1 MSTQQSNRVTAVYRT
16 TTLLAY
22 QGNPLIEALPPLNSF
37 IEDLSALKNPLKCKS
52 EDIHLNGVERAHSIC
67 RVIDDFFQ
75 PLSQHIQLH
84 ERISLMIR
92 GGYVGRNP
100 DTGDWARHIQN
111 GYERVLSGDLK
122 AIKFTEVNSTAQ
134 SMTLIGCSGNGKTT
148 AMKQLL
154 SLYPQVIYHPNMN
167 LEQVVYL
174 KIDCSH
180 DGSLKEICQNFFRA
194 MDRALETSNY
204 EKQYSMRKRLSIET
218 LLAAMAQV
226 ANAHALGVLI
236 IDEIQHLSRS
246 RSGGSEKML
255 NFFVTL
261 VNTIGLPVIL
271 VGTPRARK
279 IFEADMRSARRGSGL
294 GALFWD
300 PMDEGREWKALT
312 DKLWS
317 LQWLQKRDEVLS
329 GEIRALWYDL
339 SQGVLDIVVKLFV
352 LCQLRAI
359 ATKVERITPKLMK
372 QVYEDELRPVHP
384 MLAALRSDD
393 PEEIIKFSDLKL
405 SDTDKRLLELQQRV
419 ALSTQQTPEEF
430 AYQQLRTDE
439 ERRVYMALKDDFNS
453 KLLAPVIRQIF
464 DQNPSLT
471 WIRLLPLV
479 HEYLNN
485 PELSKSKDN
494 PKKPKSTGRKA
505 SVKQTEWHTLDSD
518 DLRFIYSQT
527 DSDSEIYSA
536 ISKSGLVLNIQSLLE
551 EAS

>member
-1 MSTQQSNRVTAVYRT
+1 MKNIQSHRVVAAYKKEK
-16 TTLLAY
+16 LPAY

-37 IEDLSALKNPLKCKS
+37 IEDLSALKGSLRCTP

-84 ERISLMIR
+84 ERLSLMIR

-100 DTGDWARHIQN
+100 ETGDWARHIQN
-111 GYERVLSGDLK
+111 GYERVISGDLK
-122 AIKFTEVNSTAQ
+122 AIKFTDVSSTAQ

-148 AMKQLL
+148 AIKQLL
-154 SLYPQVIYHPNMN
+154 SLYPQVIYHPDRN

-180 DGSLKEICQNFFRA
+180 DGSLKEICLNFFRA
-194 MDRALETSNY
+194 MDRALGTSNY
-204 EKQYSMRKRLSIET
+204 EKQYSMSKRPSIET

-226 ANAHALGVLI
+226 ANAHAVGVLI

-271 VGTPRARK
+271 VGTPRARE

-294 GALFWD
+294 GAIFWD
-300 PMDEGREWKALT
+300 PMEEGREWKALT
-312 DKLWS
+312 DKLWT
-317 LQWLQKRDEVLS
+317 LQWLQKRDEVLKD
-329 GEIRALWYDL
+329 EIRALWYDL

-359 ATKVERITPKLMK
+359 ATKVERITPKLMQ
-372 QVYEDELRPVHP
+372 QVYEDELKPVHP
-384 MLAALRSDD
+384 MLAALRSGDV
-393 PEEIIKFSDLKL
+393 EEMIKFSDLKL
-405 SDTDKRLLELQQRV
+405 SDTDKRLLELRQRV
-419 ALSTQQTPEEF
+419 AESAHQTPEEF

-439 ERRVYMALKDDFNS
+439 ERRVYMALKDEFDS
-453 KLLAPVIRQIF
+453 TLLAPVIRQLF
-464 DQNPSLT
+464 ALNSELT
-471 WIRLLPLV
+471 WIGLLPMV
-479 HEYLNN
+479 HEQLT
-485 PELSKSKDN
+485 KSEPLQ
-494 PKKPKSTGRKA
+494 PKKEAKPNKGARSSSIKLA
-505 SVKQTEWHTLDSD
+505 HWHTLGCD
-518 DLRFIYSQT
+518 DLRFVHSQSE
-527 DSDSEIYSA
+527 SDTEMYSA
-536 ISKSGLVLNIQSLLE
+536 MLKMGLVLNIQALLE
-551 EAS
+551 KAR

>member
-1 MSTQQSNRVTAVYRT
+1 MQKSQSHRVIAAYQTAKLSV
-16 TTLLAY
+16 Y

-37 IEDLSALKNPLKCKS
+37 IDDLSALKDSLRCS
-52 EDIHLNGVERAHSIC
+52 AEDIHSDGVERAHNIC
-67 RVIDDFFQ
+67 RIIDDFFQ

-100 DTGDWARHIQN
+100 ETGDWARHIQN
-111 GYERVLSGDLK
+111 GYERVISGDLK
-122 AIKFTEVNSTAQ
+122 AIKFTEVSSTAQ

-154 SLYPQVIYHPNMN
+154 SLYPQVIYHPERN

-180 DGSLKEICQNFFRA
+180 DGSLKELCLNFFRA
-194 MDRALETSNY
+194 MDRALGTSNY
-204 EKQYSMRKRLSIET
+204 EKQYSMSKRPSIET

-226 ANAHALGVLI
+226 ANTHALGVLI

-271 VGTPRARK
+271 VGTPRARE

-294 GALFWD
+294 GAIFWD
-300 PMDEGREWKALT
+300 PMEEGREWRALT

-329 GEIRALWYDL
+329 DDIRALWYDL
-339 SQGVLDIVVKLFV
+339 SQGVLDIVVKLFM
-352 LCQLRAI
+352 LSQLRAI
-359 ATKVERITPKLMK
+359 ATKVERITPKLMQ

-384 MLAALRSDD
+384 MLAALRSGDI
-393 PEEIIKFSDLKL
+393 EEIIKFSDLKL
-405 SDTDKRLLELQQRV
+405 SDTDKRVLQLRQDV
-419 ALSTQQTPEEF
+419 AASAQQTPEEF
-430 AYQQLRTDE
+430 AYQQLRTEE
-439 ERRVYMALKDDFNS
+439 ERRVYMALKDDFDS
-453 KLLAPVIRQIF
+453 TLLAPVIRQLF
-464 DQNPSLT
+464 DQNPGLT
-471 WIRLLPLV
+471 WISLLPLV
-479 HEYLNN
+479 HENLTN
-485 PELSKSKDN
+485 PEQLT
-494 PKKPKSTGRKA
+494 PKEIKPRKTGNKPV
-505 SVKQTEWHTLDSD
+505 SIKQTQWNTLDSD
-518 DLRFIYSQT
+518 DLRFIYSQS
-527 DSDSEIYSA
+527 DSDSEMYS
-536 ISKSGLVLNIQSLLE
+536 IMSKSGLVLDIQSLLE
-551 EAS
+551 KAG

>member
-1 MSTQQSNRVTAVYRT
+1 MKNIQSHRVVAAYKKEK
-16 TTLLAY
+16 LPAY

-37 IEDLSALKNPLKCKS
+37 IEDLSALKGSLRCTR

-84 ERISLMIR
+84 ERLSLMIR

-100 DTGDWARHIQN
+100 ETGDWARHIQN
-111 GYERVLSGDLK
+111 GYERVISGDLK
-122 AIKFTEVNSTAQ
+122 AIKFTDVSSTAQ

-148 AMKQLL
+148 AIKQLL
-154 SLYPQVIYHPNMN
+154 SLYPQVIYHPDRN

-180 DGSLKEICQNFFRA
+180 DGSLKEICLNFFRA
-194 MDRALETSNY
+194 MDRALGTSNY
-204 EKQYSMRKRLSIET
+204 EKQYSMSKRPSIET

-226 ANAHALGVLI
+226 ANAHAVGVLI

-271 VGTPRARK
+271 VGTPRARE

-294 GALFWD
+294 GAIFWD
-300 PMDEGREWKALT
+300 PMEEGREWKALT

-329 GEIRALWYDL
+329 DDIRSLWYEL

-359 ATKVERITPKLMK
+359 TTKVERITPKLMQ

-384 MLAALRSDD
+384 MLAALRSGDV
-393 PEEIIKFSDLKL
+393 EEIIKFSDLKL

-419 ALSTQQTPEEF
+419 AAFAQQTPEEL
-430 AYQQLRTDE
+430 AYQQLRTEE
-439 ERRVYMALKDDFNS
+439 ERRVYMALKDDFDS
-453 KLLAPVIRQIF
+453 AHLAPVIRTLF
-464 DQNPSLT
+464 DQNPDLT
-471 WIRLLPLV
+471 WIKLLPLV
-479 HEYLNN
+479 HEQLTN
-485 PELSKSKDN
+485 PEQTM
-494 PKKPKSTGRKA
+494 PKNEAKPNKGTRA
-505 SVKQTEWHTLDSD
+505 SSIKQAQWQTLDSE
-518 DLRFIYSQT
+518 DLRFVYSQS
-527 DSDSEIYSA
+527 DSDTEMYSA
-536 ISKSGLVLNIQSLLE
+536 MSKAGLVLDIQSLLE
-551 EAS
+551 EAV

>member
-1 MSTQQSNRVTAVYRT
+1 MQNSQSHRVIAVYQPST
-16 TTLLAY
+16 IPAY

-37 IEDLSALKNPLKCKS
+37 VDDLSALKGKLRCTPD
-52 EDIHLNGVERAHSIC
+52 DIHQNGVERAHSIC

-122 AIKFTEVNSTAQ
+122 AIKFTEVYSTAQ

-154 SLYPQVIYHPNMN
+154 SLYPQVIYHPDTN
-167 LEQVVYL
+167 LEQIIYL

-180 DGSLKEICQNFFRA
+180 DGSLKELCLNFFRA
-194 MDRALETSNY
+194 IDRALGTSNY
-204 EKQYSMRKRLSIET
+204 EKQYSMSKRPSIET

-271 VGTPRARK
+271 VGTPRARE

-294 GALFWD
+294 GAIFWD
-300 PMDEGREWKALT
+300 PMEEGREWRALT

-317 LQWLQKRDEVLS
+317 LQWLQKRDEILS
-329 GEIRALWYDL
+329 DEIRNLWYDL

-359 ATKVERITPKLMK
+359 TTKVERITPKLMQ
-372 QVYEDELRPVHP
+372 QVHNDELIPVHP

-393 PEEIIKFSDLKL
+393 PEAIIKFSDLKL
-405 SDTDKRLLELQQRV
+405 SDTDKRLLKLQQHV
-419 ALSTQQTPEEF
+419 AESVQQTPEEF
-430 AYQQLRTDE
+430 AYQQLRSEE
-439 ERRVYMALKDDFNS
+439 ERRVYIALKDDFDTS
-453 KLLAPVIRQIF
+453 LLAPAIRKIF
-464 DQNPSLT
+464 DQNPNLT
-471 WIRLLPLV
+471 WISLLPLI
-479 HEYLNN
+479 HAHLTS
-485 PELSKSKDN
+485 PEQAL
-494 PKKPKSTGRKA
+494 PKKEAKPSKGNKA
-505 SVKQTEWHTLDSD
+505 SSIKHTQWHTLDSN
-518 DLRFIYSQT
+518 DLRFIHSQADV
-527 DSDSEIYSA
+527 DSDMHSTML
-536 ISKSGLVLNIQSLLE
+536 KLGLVLNIQSLLE
-551 EAS
+551 EVS

>member
-1 MSTQQSNRVTAVYRT
+1 MQKSQSHRVIAVYHKST
-16 TTLLAY
+16 IPAY
-22 QGNPLIEALPPLNSF
+22 QGNPLIEALPPLNNF
-37 IEDLSALKNPLKCKS
+37 IDDSSALKGKLCCSS
-52 EDIHLNGVERAHSIC
+52 EDIHQSGVDRAHSIC

-100 DTGDWARHIQN
+100 ETGDWARHIQN
-111 GYERVLSGDLK
+111 GYERVLSGNLK

-154 SLYPQVIYHPNMN
+154 SLYPQVIYHPNTN
-167 LEQVVYL
+167 LEQIVYL

-180 DGSLKEICQNFFRA
+180 DGSLKELCLNFFRA
-194 MDRALETSNY
+194 IDRALGTSNY
-204 EKQYSMRKRLSIET
+204 EKQYSTSKRPSIET

-294 GALFWD
+294 GAIFWD
-300 PMDEGREWKALT
+300 PMEDGREWNALT
-312 DKLWS
+312 DKLWF

-329 GEIRALWYDL
+329 DGIRALWYDL

-359 ATKVERITPKLMK
+359 TTKVERITPKLMQ
-372 QVYEDELRPVHP
+372 QVYNDELIPVHP
-384 MLAALRSDD
+384 MLAALRSND
-393 PEEIIKFSDLKL
+393 PEEIIEFSDLKL

-419 ALSTQQTPEEF
+419 AESAQQTPEEF
-430 AYQQLRTDE
+430 AYQQLRSEE
-439 ERRVYMALKDDFNS
+439 ERRVYMALKDDFDS
-453 KLLAPVIRQIF
+453 TLLAPVIRQIF
-464 DQNPSLT
+464 DQNPDLT
-471 WIRLLPLV
+471 WISLLPLI
-479 HEYLNN
+479 HTYLSS
-485 PELSKSKDN
+485 PEHAV
-494 PKKPKSTGRKA
+494 PKQEAKLHKGNRA
-505 SVKQTEWHTLDSD
+505 SSIKQAEWHTLDSD
-518 DLRFIYSQT
+518 DLRFVHSQSDA
-527 DSDSEIYSA
+527 DSDMHSA
-536 ISKSGLVLNIQSLLE
+536 MSKSGLVLDIQSLLE
-551 EAS
+551 EVS